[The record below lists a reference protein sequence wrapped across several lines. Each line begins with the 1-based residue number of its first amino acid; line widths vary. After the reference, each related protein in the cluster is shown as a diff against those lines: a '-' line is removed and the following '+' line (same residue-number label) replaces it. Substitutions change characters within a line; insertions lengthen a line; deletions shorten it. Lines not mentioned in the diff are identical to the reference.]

1 MSGLNSQEARM
12 GRLDERVA
20 IVTGSGQGIGR
31 AVARVLAH
39 EGAAVLLASRTA
51 HRVEQVAQE
60 IVASGGRARAVG
72 CDVLDPEQIDAAVA
86 ACIDAFGPPDILVN
100 NAQGGHMGGGVPLE
114 QTEVDVLDQTLHG
127 GLYATFHAMRA
138 CFPHM
143 RERGGTI
150 VNFGSSTGV
159 GGDPG
164 FAAYGLNK
172 EAIHGLT
179 KHAAREW
186 GRHGITVNTICPAA
200 LTENLQAKFDEH
212 PKWRDAI
219 VKAVPLGR
227 LGDPETDIAPAVLAL
242 ATDLRF
248 LTGATLMLDG
258 GRVLLR

>member
-1 MSGLNSQEARM
+1 VEL
-12 GRLDERVA
+12 VA
-20 IVTGSGQGIGR
+20 G
-31 AVARVLAH
+31 
-39 EGAAVLLASRTA
+39 
-51 HRVEQVAQE
+51 E
-60 IVASGGRARAVG
+60 IVAAGGRARAIG
-72 CDVLDPEQIDAAVA
+72 CDVLDPAQLDSAVA
-86 ACIDAFGPPDILVN
+86 ACLETFGPPDILVN

-114 QTEVDVLDQTLHG
+114 QTATDVVAETLRGGLFATLH
-127 GLYATFHAMRA
+127 AMQA

-186 GRHGITVNTICPAA
+186 GRYGITVNTICPAA
-200 LTENLQAKFDEH
+200 LTENLKAKFEEH
-212 PKWRDAI
+212 PNWQEAI

-227 LGDPETDIAPAVLAL
+227 LGDPETDIAPAVVAL

>member
-1 MSGLNSQEARM
+1 MRLSGQ
-12 GRLDERVA
+12 VA

-31 AVARVLAH
+31 AVGCLLAR
-39 EGAAVLLASRTA
+39 EGAAVLLASRTLS
-51 HRVEQVAQE
+51 RVERVADE
-60 IVASGGRARAVG
+60 IRAAGGRAHAVQ
-72 CDVLDPEQIDAAVA
+72 CDVQQPASITAAVTN
-86 ACIDAFGPPDILVN
+86 CLEIFGPPDILVN
-100 NAQGGHMGGGVPLE
+100 NAQGGHTGGGIPIQDSTSDLVEDSLRGG
-114 QTEVDVLDQTLHG
+114 LFATLH
-127 GLYATFHAMRA
+127 AMQA

-143 RERGGTI
+143 QARGGTI

-186 GRHGITVNTICPAA
+186 GRYGITVNTVCPAA
-200 LTENLQAKFDEH
+200 LTENLREKFREN
-212 PKWRDAI
+212 PRWEQAI
-219 VKAVPLGR
+219 VKKVPLGR
-227 LGDPETDIAPAVLAL
+227 LGDPEKDIAPAVVAL

>member
-1 MSGLNSQEARM
+1 M
-12 GRLDERVA
+12 RLDSRIA

-31 AVARVLAH
+31 AVARVLAS
-39 EGAAVLLASRTA
+39 EGAAVLLASRTFS
-51 HRVEQVAQE
+51 RVKQVADE
-60 IVASGGRARAVG
+60 ITEAGGRALAVE
-72 CDVLDPEQIDAAVA
+72 CDVLRTGDIDTAVD
-86 ACIDAFGPPDILVN
+86 ACLEAFGPPDILVN
-100 NAQGGHMGGGVPLE
+100 NAQGGHMGGGIALE
-114 QTEVDVLDQTLHG
+114 ETSPELVEQALRG
-127 GLYATFHAMRA
+127 GLFATFHAMQA

-143 RERGGTI
+143 KERGGTI

-186 GRHGITVNTICPAA
+186 GRYGVTVNTICPAA
-200 LTENLQAKFDEH
+200 LTENLSEKFQENPRWQQA
-212 PKWRDAI
+212 I
-219 VKAVPLGR
+219 LKAVPLGR
-227 LGDPETDIAPAVLAL
+227 LGDPEKDIAPAVLAL

>member
-1 MSGLNSQEARM
+1 MRLN
-12 GRLDERVA
+12 DRVA

-31 AVARVLAH
+31 AVAGVLAR
-39 EGAAVLLASRTA
+39 EGAAVLLASRTFS
-51 HRVEQVAQE
+51 RVEQVAKE
-60 IVASGGRARAVG
+60 IEAAGGRARAVE
-72 CDVLDPEQIDAAVA
+72 CDVLRADEIDAAVA
-86 ACIDAFGPPDILVN
+86 ACLDAFGPPDILVN
-100 NAQGGHMGGGVPLE
+100 NAQGGQKGGGVPLDE
-114 QTEVDVLDQTLHG
+114 STPELVEETLRGGLFATLH
-127 GLYATFHAMRA
+127 AMQA
-138 CFPHM
+138 CFPFM
-143 RERGGTI
+143 KERGGTI

-159 GGDPG
+159 GGDKG

-186 GRHGITVNTICPAA
+186 GRYGITVNTICPAA
-200 LTENLQAKFDEH
+200 LTENVREKFAEN
-212 PKWRDAI
+212 PRWQQAI

-227 LGDPETDIAPAVLAL
+227 LGNPETDIAPAVVAL

>member
-1 MSGLNSQEARM
+1 MRLNDQ
-12 GRLDERVA
+12 VA

-31 AVARVLAH
+31 AVGRVLAR
-39 EGAAVLLASRTA
+39 EGAAVLLASRTLS
-51 HRVEQVAQE
+51 RVERAAAE
-60 IVASGGRARAVG
+60 ITAAGGRARAVQ
-72 CDVLDPEQIDAAVA
+72 CDVLRPDSIAAAVA
-86 ACIDAFGPPDILVN
+86 ACLETFGPPDILVN
-100 NAQGGHMGGGVPLE
+100 NAQGGHTSGGIALE
-114 QTEVDVLDQTLHG
+114 DSAHTLVEESLQG
-127 GLYATFHAMRA
+127 GLFATLHAMRA

-186 GRHGITVNTICPAA
+186 GRYGITVNTICPAA
-200 LTENLQAKFDEH
+200 LTENLRARFAEH
-212 PKWRDAI
+212 PRWEQAI

-227 LGDPETDIAPAVLAL
+227 LGDPERDIAPAVVAL
-242 ATDLRF
+242 ATDLRY

>member
-1 MSGLNSQEARM
+1 M
-12 GRLDERVA
+12 RLSDQIA
-20 IVTGSGQGIGR
+20 IVTGAGQGIGR
-31 AVARVLAH
+31 AVARVLAG
-39 EGAAVLLASRTA
+39 EGAAVLLASRTLS
-51 HRVEQVAQE
+51 RVRHVADE
-60 IVASGGRARAVG
+60 IAAAGGRAHAVE
-72 CDVLDPEQIDAAVA
+72 CDVLQPSQIDAAVA
-86 ACIDAFGPPDILVN
+86 ACLDAFGPPGILVN
-100 NAQGGHMGGGVPLE
+100 NAQGGHMGGGVPLQDSAPE
-114 QTEVDVLDQTLHG
+114 LVEETLRGGLFATLH
-127 GLYATFHAMRA
+127 AMQA

-143 RERGGTI
+143 KARGGTI

-186 GRHGITVNTICPAA
+186 GRYGITVNTICPAA
-200 LTENLQAKFDEH
+200 LTENVRAKFEEN
-212 PKWRDAI
+212 PRWQQAI
-219 VKAVPLGR
+219 LKSVPLGR
-227 LGDPETDIAPAVLAL
+227 LGDPETDIAPAIVAL

>member
-1 MSGLNSQEARM
+1 M
-12 GRLDERVA
+12 RLGGQVA

-31 AVARVLAH
+31 AVGRVLAR
-39 EGAAVLLASRTA
+39 EGASVLLASRTLA
-51 HRVEQVAQE
+51 TVQRVADE
-60 IVASGGRARAVG
+60 ITDAGGKARAVE
-72 CDVLDPEQIDAAVA
+72 CDVLRPDSVEAAVG
-86 ACIDAFGPPDILVN
+86 ACLDAFGPPDILVN
-100 NAQGGHMGGGVPLE
+100 NAQGGHMSGGVPLE
-114 QTEVDVLDQTLHG
+114 ETDPGLAEETLRG
-127 GLYATFHAMRA
+127 GLFATLRAMRA

-143 RERGGTI
+143 KERGGTI

-186 GRHGITVNTICPAA
+186 GRYGITVNTICPAA
-200 LTENLQAKFDEH
+200 LTGNLREKFAENPRWEK
-212 PKWRDAI
+212 AI

-227 LGDPETDIAPAVLAL
+227 LGDPEADIAPAVLSL
-242 ATDLRF
+242 ATDLRY

>member
-1 MSGLNSQEARM
+1 M
-12 GRLDERVA
+12 RLTGRVA

-31 AVARVLAH
+31 AIGRVLAR
-39 EGAAVLLASRTA
+39 EGAAVVLASRTLG
-51 HRVEQVAQE
+51 RVEQVAAE
-60 IVASGGRARAVG
+60 IAAAGGSAQAVQ
-72 CDVLDPEQIDAAVA
+72 CDVLRPGDIAAAVT
-86 ACIDAFGPPDILVN
+86 ACLETFGPPDILVN
-100 NAQGGHMGGGVPLE
+100 NAQGGHTGGGAPIQDSSPELVE
-114 QTEVDVLDQTLHG
+114 QSLRGGLFATLH
-127 GLYATFHAMRA
+127 AMQA

-143 RERGGTI
+143 RSRGGTI

-159 GGDPG
+159 GGDAG

-186 GRHGITVNTICPAA
+186 GRYGITVNTICPAA
-200 LTENLQAKFDEH
+200 LTENLREKFLEH
-212 PKWRDAI
+212 PHWEQAI

-227 LGDPETDIAPAVLAL
+227 LGDPETDIAPAVVAL

>member
-1 MSGLNSQEARM
+1 MRLVSQ
-12 GRLDERVA
+12 VA

-31 AVARVLAH
+31 AVARVLAS
-39 EGAAVLLASRTA
+39 EGAAVLLASRTFT
-51 HRVEQVAQE
+51 RVKQVADE
-60 IVASGGRARAVG
+60 IGEAGGRALAVE
-72 CDVLDPEQIDAAVA
+72 CDVLRPGDIDAAVGT
-86 ACIDAFGPPDILVN
+86 CLHAFGPPDILVN
-100 NAQGGHMGGGVPLE
+100 NAQGGHMGGGVPLQDTSPE
-114 QTEVDVLDQTLHG
+114 LVEETLHG
-127 GLYATFHAMRA
+127 GLFATFHAMRA

-143 RERGGTI
+143 QARGGTI

-186 GRHGITVNTICPAA
+186 GRYGITVNTVCPAA
-200 LTENLQAKFDEH
+200 LTENLRERFQENPRWQQVILKS
-212 PKWRDAI
+212 
-219 VKAVPLGR
+219 VPLGR
-227 LGDPETDIAPAVLAL
+227 LGDPEKDIAPAVVAL

-258 GRVLLR
+258 GRILLR

>member
-1 MSGLNSQEARM
+1 
-12 GRLDERVA
+12 VA

-31 AVARVLAH
+31 AVGRLLAR

-51 HRVEQVAQE
+51 GRVEQVAAE
-60 IVASGGRARAVG
+60 IVEFGGRARAME
-72 CDVLDPEQIDAAVA
+72 CDVLDASQIEAAVA
-86 ACIDAFGPPDILVN
+86 ACLETFGPPDILVN
-100 NAQGGHMGGGVPLE
+100 NAQGGHKGGGIPLME
-114 QTEVDVLDQTLHG
+114 TTTDVLERTVHG
-127 GLYATFHAMRA
+127 GLFATFHAMKA

-143 RERGGTI
+143 KDTGGTI

-159 GGDPG
+159 GGDAG

-186 GRHGITVNTICPAA
+186 GRFGITVNTICPAA
-200 LTENLQAKFDEH
+200 LTENLKQTFETNPQWEK
-212 PKWRDAI
+212 AI
-219 VKAVPLGR
+219 VKSVPLGR
-227 LGDPETDIAPAVLAL
+227 LGDPEADIAPAVLSL
-242 ATDLRF
+242 ATDLHY

>member
-1 MSGLNSQEARM
+1 M
-12 GRLDERVA
+12 RLGSRVA

-31 AVARVLAH
+31 AVARVLAS
-39 EGAAVLLASRTA
+39 EGAAVLLASRTFT
-51 HRVEQVAQE
+51 RVKQVADE
-60 IVASGGRARAVG
+60 ITEAGGRALAVE
-72 CDVLDPEQIDAAVA
+72 CDVLRPADIDAAVG
-86 ACIDAFGPPDILVN
+86 ACLDAFGPPDILVN
-100 NAQGGHMGGGVPLE
+100 NAQGGHMGGGIPLE
-114 QTEVDVLDQTLHG
+114 ETAPGLVEQALRG
-127 GLYATFHAMRA
+127 GLLATFHAMRA
-138 CFPHM
+138 CLPYM
-143 RERGGTI
+143 KERGGTI

-186 GRHGITVNTICPAA
+186 GRYGITVNTICPAA
-200 LTENLQAKFDEH
+200 LTENLREKFQESPRWQQA
-212 PKWRDAI
+212 I
-219 VKAVPLGR
+219 LKAVPLGR
-227 LGDPETDIAPAVLAL
+227 LGDPEKDIAPAVVAL

>member
-1 MSGLNSQEARM
+1 M
-12 GRLDERVA
+12 RLDDRVA

-31 AVARVLAH
+31 AVGRVLAR
-39 EGAAVLLASRTA
+39 EGAAVLLASRTLS
-51 HRVEQVAQE
+51 RVGQVAAE
-60 IVASGGRARAVG
+60 IAAAGGRARAVQ
-72 CDVLDPEQIDAAVA
+72 CDVLQPDSIAAAVA
-86 ACIDAFGPPDILVN
+86 ACLETFGPPDILVN
-100 NAQGGHMGGGVPLE
+100 NAQGGHAGGGIGLE
-114 QTEVDVLDQTLHG
+114 DSTPDLVEESLRGGLFATLH
-127 GLYATFHAMRA
+127 AMLA

-143 RERGGTI
+143 RAGGCGTI

-186 GRHGITVNTICPAA
+186 GRYGITVNTICPAA
-200 LTENLQAKFDEH
+200 LTENLRAKFLEN
-212 PKWRDAI
+212 PAWERAI
-219 VKAVPLGR
+219 VRAVPLGR
-227 LGDPETDIAPAVLAL
+227 LGDPERDIAPAVVAL
-242 ATDLRF
+242 ATDLRY